1 MMEGNNIN
9 RLIELWGISGELIE
23 IQHSVWRVG
32 QYILKSGSKSALER
46 NAHLLTLL
54 KAEGIPVAEIVPA
67 PSGELVLE
75 QDNKYYL
82 MTKCLPGGHIESI
95 YDADYKTI
103 GYKTGETVALLHRA
117 FRNIENDVS
126 FSRNSFDQ
134 ELRGWIYQTLEKDG
148 WQIISKAEFDNSSST
163 LLEHYDKLP
172 SQIIHRD
179 MHYGNMLFD
188 GDTFSGY
195 IDFDLSKY
203 DVRLFDL
210 CYFLIG
216 LLVGH
221 ENQPHDVAIWRGFK
235 DAFLAGYENTE
246 ELSAIEKE
254 CIPYMMVC
262 IEILFVAFFI
272 REKKPEFADSAVKLY
287 RFISRCR

>member
-1 MMEGNNIN
+1 MWRI
-9 RLIELWGISGELIE
+9 GE
-23 IQHSVWRVG
+23 
-32 QYILKSGSKSALER
+32 YILKSGSKSALVR

-67 PSGELVLE
+67 LKGELVLE
-75 QDNKYYL
+75 RESKYYL

-95 YDADYKTI
+95 YNPDYKII
-103 GYKTGETVALLHRA
+103 GYKTGEIVALLHRA
-117 FRNIENDVS
+117 FKIIENDVS
-126 FSRNSFDQ
+126 FSRSSFAQ
-134 ELRGWIYQTLEKDG
+134 ELRGWIFQTLEKDG
-148 WQIISKAEFDNSSST
+148 WKIISKTEFDNSTSP
-163 LLEHYDKLP
+163 LLEQYDKLP
-172 SQIIHRD
+172 KQIVHRD

-221 ENQPHDVAIWRGFK
+221 ENQPQDVALWRSFSK
-235 DAFLAGYENTE
+235 AFLAGYENTE
-246 ELSAIEKE
+246 ELSAAEKE
-254 CIPYMMVC
+254 CIPYMMEC
-262 IEILFVAFFI
+262 IEILFVAFFT
-272 REKKPEFADSAVKLY
+272 REKQPELADSAAKLY
-287 RFISRCR
+287 RVISKYRLW